1 MEKINELFE
10 NEISG
15 VIHAYPSVYSK
26 DDVSELLSKLRTNVV
41 AEALEA
47 SRQLAEAERK
57 FFISEMDFQEFS
69 SNVTRELENRIN
81 RGDVDVHDYSSA
93 EFSINYHNTIEIES
107 IDFNSDAVTD
117 ELSDILLDKFQESFG
132 KLLTNTEE

>member
-1 MEKINELFE
+1 MEKLNDLFE
-10 NEISG
+10 QEITKT
-15 VIHAYPSVYSK
+15 VDAYPSIYTK
-26 DDVSELLSKLRTNVV
+26 DDVVNLLSKLRTEVLT
-41 AEALEA
+41 EALEA
-47 SRQLAEAERK
+47 SRQLAETERK
-57 FFISEMDFQEFS
+57 FFISEMDFQNFS

-132 KLLTNTEE
+132 KFLNPEAE

>member
-1 MEKINELFE
+1 MEKLNDLFDQ
-10 NEISG
+10 EITKT
-15 VIHAYPSVYSK
+15 VDAYPSIFSK
-26 DDVSELLSKLRTNVV
+26 DDVVDLLSLLRTNVV

-69 SNVTRELENRIN
+69 SNVTNALERCIN
-81 RGDVDVHDYSSA
+81 NGNIDIYDYSSA

-107 IDFNSDAVTD
+107 IDFNTDAVTD
-117 ELSDILLDKFQESFG
+117 ELSNILLDQFQESFG
-132 KLLTNTEE
+132 KFLNPEAE